1 MGTKMS
7 GSVRAMGWW
16 RRGQLGGRWG
26 GRGYTLVDLCCV
38 MCILLI
44 GLGIAC
50 AVWGFGRPSAPVAK
64 GERRIGAMVSA
75 GAGVS
80 GTGRITESAF
90 QALQA
95 AGRPMASM
103 LDLSTNSR
111 FRSLEISVAS
121 TAAATSSGAI
131 NVYKVKRGAAPAGG
145 VPDYVVRYSG
155 QIGYVIGSTT
165 GAAPGA
171 TVDITERLASTL
183 TWTPANDGTSP
194 PGIDTYLTNAFGS
207 NGVVRFSPAD
217 GVTPALIQFTDVGNA
232 EWVLFDPLTTAG
244 ATVVIVGEQGT

>member
-16 RRGQLGGRWG
+16 RRGNTLQFLMCWVIIIGCVVGGILAG
-26 GRGYTLVDLCCV
+26 GGWAK
-38 MCILLI
+38 
-44 GLGIAC
+44 GPG
-50 AVWGFGRPSAPVAK
+50 PVAK

-165 GAAPGA
+165 GAASGA

-194 PGIDTYLTNAFGS
+194 PGIDTYLTNAYGS
-207 NGVVRFSPAD
+207 NGVVRFNPAD